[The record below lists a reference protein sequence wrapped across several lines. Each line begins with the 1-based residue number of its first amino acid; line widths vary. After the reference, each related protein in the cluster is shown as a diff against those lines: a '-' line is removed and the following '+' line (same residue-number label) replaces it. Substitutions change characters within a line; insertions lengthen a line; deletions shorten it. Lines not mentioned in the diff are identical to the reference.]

1 MKIRA
6 ERLEDLKEIC
16 AVNIAAF
23 EQENE
28 AILVD
33 RLRGIDNTLSFV
45 AEKSEQI
52 VGHIFFSPVTLDGK
66 CPEELMILGLA
77 PLAVLPQY
85 QRRGIGTLLV
95 KHSLEKCTDL
105 GCKAV
110 VVLGSPA
117 YYSRFGFI
125 SAKEKGL
132 KCEYQVPDD
141 VFMVLEL
148 QNGSLDG
155 CHGTVKYRLEFQECA

>member
-1 MKIRA
+1 MEIRA
-6 ERLEDLKEIC
+6 ERPEDVKSIR
-16 AVNIAAF
+16 AVNVAAF
-23 EQENE
+23 AQENE
-28 AILVD
+28 AIVVD
-33 RLRGIDNTLSFV
+33 RLRGVDNTLSFV
-45 AEKSEQI
+45 ALESEQI
-52 VGHIFFSPVTLDGK
+52 VGHIFFSPVAIDGK

-85 QRRGIGTLLV
+85 QRRGIGSLLI

-105 GCKAV
+105 GCNAV

-132 KCEYQVPDD
+132 KCEYLVPDD

-148 QNGSLDG
+148 QNGALDG
-155 CHGTVKYRLEFQECA
+155 CRGIVKYRLEFQECV

>member
-1 MKIRA
+1 
-6 ERLEDLKEIC
+6 
-16 AVNIAAF
+16 
-23 EQENE
+23 
-28 AILVD
+28 
-33 RLRGIDNTLSFV
+33 
-45 AEKSEQI
+45 
-52 VGHIFFSPVTLDGK
+52 
-66 CPEELMILGLA
+66 MILGLA

-85 QRRGIGTLLV
+85 QRRGIGSLLI
-95 KHSLEKCTDL
+95 KHSLKKCTDL

-132 KCEYQVPDD
+132 KCEYQVSDD

-155 CHGTVKYRLEFQECA
+155 CHGTVKCRLEFQECA

>member
-1 MKIRA
+1 
-6 ERLEDLKEIC
+6 
-16 AVNIAAF
+16 
-23 EQENE
+23 
-28 AILVD
+28 
-33 RLRGIDNTLSFV
+33 
-45 AEKSEQI
+45 
-52 VGHIFFSPVTLDGK
+52 
-66 CPEELMILGLA
+66 
-77 PLAVLPQY
+77 LPQY
-85 QRRGIGTLLV
+85 QQRGIGTLLI

-105 GCKAV
+105 RYKAG

-132 KCEYQVPDD
+132 KCEYQVSDD

-155 CHGTVKYRLEFQECA
+155 CHGTVKCRLEFQECA

>member
-85 QRRGIGTLLV
+85 QRRGIGTLLIRPV
-95 KHSLEKCTDL
+95 
-105 GCKAV
+105 G
-110 VVLGSPA
+110 
-117 YYSRFGFI
+117 
-125 SAKEKGL
+125 
-132 KCEYQVPDD
+132 
-141 VFMVLEL
+141 
-148 QNGSLDG
+148 
-155 CHGTVKYRLEFQECA
+155 